1 MTLYNLYN
9 VNLSKSQLS
18 KVKLELKNV
27 TKITLYL
34 FIQC

>member
-18 KVKLELKNV
+18 KVKLELKNL